1 MNMRINEF
9 IVVEGRDD
17 TERVKTA
24 VECDTI
30 ETNGSAINRETLAV
44 IQNAQETRG
53 VIVLTDPDFPG
64 DRIRNIITEHVPGV
78 KHAYVDRE
86 KAKNK
91 RGKIEIEHTHP
102 EDIKKALM
110 HVSSPFEEG
119 EESIDKSVLIDLGLI
134 IGKDARRKREI
145 LGRKLHI
152 GHSNGKQLLK
162 KLNAFGYTEE
172 DVRRALSMDKENK

>member
-1 MNMRINEF
+1 MKINEF

-17 TERVKTA
+17 TERVKRA
-24 VECDTI
+24 VDCDTI
-30 ETNGSAINRETLAV
+30 ETNGSAINSTTLE
-44 IQNAQETRG
+44 IIKKAQETRG

-64 DRIRNIITEHVPGV
+64 DKIRHTITDHVPGV
-78 KHAYVDRE
+78 KHAYIDRN

-91 RGKIEIEHTHP
+91 RGKIGVEHA
-102 EDIKKALM
+102 ELADIKEALM

-119 EESIDKSVLIDLGLI
+119 QESIDQSVLLELGLI
-134 IGKDARRKREI
+134 IGKDARKRRDI

-172 DVRRALSMDKENK
+172 DVRNALNED